1 MLSKVDKLILGG
13 GMVFTFLKA
22 RGVNVGASLV
32 EDDQLDLARKLEKIA
47 AEKGVKLYLASDIC
61 VADKFAADA
70 NNKIVDV
77 NAIPEGWMGLDIG
90 PKTIEEL
97 KGALSDCKVI
107 TTTPC
112 YLVQPPQPHY
122 YYHHCRH
129 RPLNTTFFSFISLY
143 HHLYSRFL
151 PLDRDLERSY
161 GCVRNGC
168 LRQGNQ
174 RHRHHPRRP
183 HRQGQYI
190 TII

>member
-97 KGALSDCKVI
+97 KGALSDCKV
-107 TTTPC
+107 TT
-112 YLVQPPQPHY
+112 
-122 YYHHCRH
+122 
-129 RPLNTTFFSFISLY
+129 
-143 HHLYSRFL
+143 
-151 PLDRDLERSY
+151 
-161 GCVRNGC
+161 
-168 LRQGNQ
+168 
-174 RHRHHPRRP
+174 
-183 HRQGQYI
+183 
-190 TII
+190 